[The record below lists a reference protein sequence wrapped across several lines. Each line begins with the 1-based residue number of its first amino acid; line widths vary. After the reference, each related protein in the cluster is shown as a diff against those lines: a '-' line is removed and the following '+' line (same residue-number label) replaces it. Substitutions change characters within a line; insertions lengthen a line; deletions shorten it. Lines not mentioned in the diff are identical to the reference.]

1 MSNRPVSHG
10 SEAGAPA
17 VSVDLHLHTTRS
29 DGRLSPTE
37 LVRLCGERG
46 LRVIS
51 ISDHDSTEGIPEAL
65 EAARRYTD
73 LTVVPGIELSTDIP
87 GSEVHILGYFIDYRD
102 ETFQRTLSG
111 FREGREDRARRMVDR
126 LAEIGVRLSW
136 ERVVELSD
144 GGAVG
149 RPHIAQAMVEAGV
162 VRYPRDAFDLYLG
175 RNGPAYVGRT
185 KLSPEEAVG
194 LVADNGALPVLAH
207 PTYVTAEPDDSMDE
221 LAQIVARL
229 KAKGLVGMEVY
240 YKDYPPGVVERLRSL
255 ADRLGLIACGGSD
268 YHASG
273 NPGEPEPGAVG
284 PPMESFEALLSL
296 ARGTSDAA
304 GGAREGRW
312 T

>member
-1 MSNRPVSHG
+1 MSDRPASHG
-10 SEAGAPA
+10 SDAGASA
-17 VSVDLHLHTTRS
+17 ASVDLHLHTTCS

-65 EAARRYTD
+65 EAARRYPN
-73 LTVVPGIELSTDIP
+73 LTIVPGIELSTDIP
-87 GSEVHILGYFIDYRD
+87 GAEVHILGYFVDDRD
-102 ETFQRTLSG
+102 EALQRALSG

-175 RNGPAYVGRT
+175 RNGPAYVGRA

-194 LVADNGALPVLAH
+194 LVAENGALPVLAH
-207 PTYVTAEPDDSMDE
+207 PTYATNEPDAGASEE
-221 LAQIVARL
+221 LERLLTRL

-240 YKDYPPGVVERLRSL
+240 YKDYPSDVVERLRSL

-268 YHASG
+268 YHSSG
-273 NPGEPEPGAVG
+273 NPDEPEPGTVG

-296 ARGTSDAA
+296 RGGSPTP
-304 GGAREGRW
+304 
-312 T
+312 

>member
-10 SEAGAPA
+10 GAAGGPA
-17 VSVDLHLHTTRS
+17 ASVDLHLHTTCS
-29 DGRLSPTE
+29 DGRLSPAE

-51 ISDHDSTEGIPEAL
+51 ISDHDSTEGIDEAL
-65 EAARRYTD
+65 EAARAYPE
-73 LTVVPGIELSTDIP
+73 LTIVPGIELSTDIP
-87 GSEVHILGYFIDYRD
+87 GAEVHVLGYFVDHLD
-102 ETFQRTLSG
+102 EALQRALSG

-126 LAEIGVRLSW
+126 LETLGVRLSW

-162 VRYPRDAFDLYLG
+162 VRYPRDAFELYLG
-175 RNGPAYVGRT
+175 RNGPAYVGRV

-194 LVADNGALPVLAH
+194 LVVDNGALPVLAH
-207 PTYVTAEPDDSMDE
+207 PTYVTDEPDDGASEE

-229 KAKGLVGMEVY
+229 KEAGLVGMEVY
-240 YKDYPPGVVERLRSL
+240 YGDYPPGVVDRLRSL
-255 ADRLGLIACGGSD
+255 ADRLGLIPCGGSD

-273 NPGEPEPGAVG
+273 NPDEPEPGTVG
-284 PPMESFEALLSL
+284 PPMESFDALLNL
-296 ARGTSDAA
+296 ARGAP
-304 GGAREGRW
+304 RP
-312 T
+312 

>member
-1 MSNRPVSHG
+1 MARQ
-10 SEAGAPA
+10 AAA
-17 VSVDLHLHTTRS
+17 VDLHLHTTCS

-65 EAARRYTD
+65 EAARRYPT
-73 LTVVPGIELSTDIP
+73 LTIVPGIELSTDVP
-87 GSEVHILGYFIDYRD
+87 GAEVHILGYFINHLD
-102 ETFQRTLSG
+102 EALQRALSR
-111 FREGREDRARRMVDR
+111 FREGREERARRMVDR
-126 LAEIGVRLSW
+126 LAEIGVDLSW
-136 ERVVELSD
+136 ERVVELSG

-175 RNGPAYVGRT
+175 RNGPAYVGRA

-194 LVADNGALPVLAH
+194 LVADNSGLPVLAH
-207 PTYVTAEPDDSMDE
+207 PTYATNEPDVGAPEE
-221 LAQIVARL
+221 LERLLTRL

-240 YKDYPPGVVERLRSL
+240 YKDYSSDVVHRLRSL

-273 NPGEPEPGAVG
+273 NPDEPEPGMVG
-284 PPMESFEALLSL
+284 PPMESFEALLGL
-296 ARGTSDAA
+296 VRGAPTP
-304 GGAREGRW
+304 
-312 T
+312 